1 MKKHILIAVLL
12 VAMNANSIQ
21 AIPGFFDRLNSMV
34 KNNSEAATIGLL
46 GLSAYS
52 AYNLYGYVAK
62 WWFVPKS
69 KKQDRI
75 NNLDGRR
82 FNKELFKEAL
92 KIDHVG
98 VQKMLY
104 IDMRWFLDDSEIDAD
119 IEKIYSNNLII
130 KNAACEKLAAKVD
143 KITEQFDG
151 FRIDQIEKALGA
163 IRYHEKI
170 RNFVVHKD
178 TQFCST

>member
-75 NNLDGRR
+75 NNLDGLR
-82 FNKELFKEAL
+82 FNK
-92 KIDHVG
+92 
-98 VQKMLY
+98 
-104 IDMRWFLDDSEIDAD
+104 
-119 IEKIYSNNLII
+119 
-130 KNAACEKLAAKVD
+130 
-143 KITEQFDG
+143 
-151 FRIDQIEKALGA
+151 
-163 IRYHEKI
+163 
-170 RNFVVHKD
+170 
-178 TQFCST
+178 